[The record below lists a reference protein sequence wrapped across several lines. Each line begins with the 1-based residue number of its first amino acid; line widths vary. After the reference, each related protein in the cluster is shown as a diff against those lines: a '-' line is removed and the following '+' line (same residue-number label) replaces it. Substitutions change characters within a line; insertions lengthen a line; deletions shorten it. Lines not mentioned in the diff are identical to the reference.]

1 MPVSGNAPGPHTAFG
16 VASDAVAFVGATTNP
31 IATHATTATARPQ
44 LVRSLSA
51 DIDQRYRTA
60 SVSGDSYCSA
70 RVLVPG
76 HVEVAPGDAFAG
88 GVLEG
93 LGWRVGGP
101 VGWFGWRWS
110 EFAAGVVADH
120 QPERDGRGCL
130 RCSAGR
136 RGAGGGAAD
145 TARTGWAIRLVRRL
159 PSAR

>member
-51 DIDQRYRTA
+51 DIDQRYRTV

-93 LGWRVGGP
+93 LGWRVGRP

-120 QPERDGRGCL
+120 QPERDGRITL
-130 RCSAGR
+130 DAQQAGVVEAVVQR
-136 RGAGGGAAD
+136 AQ
-145 TARTGWAIRLVRRL
+145 RTQVGRFGWAAVF
-159 PSAR
+159 